1 MIYKTMKKSFKLA
14 AIAVAAIALMTA
26 CNNAPEPAEDTTA
39 VDTPEVIDT
48 PAVDTVAV
56 DTVAVVE
63 ETPAQTKKPAKKT
76 NKQGAVT
83 KVETEGGRTIGKIN
97 TTKEEG
103 TTQEKAIKNGA
114 FKRN

>member
-1 MIYKTMKKSFKLA
+1 MKKTFKFA

-56 DTVAVVE
+56 DTVAIVE
-63 ETPAQTKKPAKKT
+63 ETPVQTKKPAKKT

-83 KVETEGGRTIGKIN
+83 STQIEGGKVIGSIN
-97 TTKEEG
+97 TTNEKKVVKE
-103 TTQEKAIKNGA
+103 KDLSNGE
-114 FKRN
+114 FKR